1 MNFLLQPDQ
10 RIEPPVKMS
19 LKILSITLLLLS
31 MCVCC
36 HSSEAH
42 RHPSVKRPCCTAVTK
57 PDWSAEVVGETY
69 REQAA
74 SDHCVKA
81 ILFNTK
87 KGPLCA
93 DPNAQWV
100 KDLIARMTKVKQ

>member
-1 MNFLLQPDQ
+1 
-10 RIEPPVKMS
+10 
-19 LKILSITLLLLS
+19 

-57 PDWSAEVVGETY
+57 PNLSTEVVGQTY

-74 SDHCVKA
+74 SDRCVKA
-81 ILFNTK
+81 IIFNTK
-87 KGPLCA
+87 KGLLCA

-100 KDLIARMTKVKQ
+100 KDLTAKMIKVKH

>member
-1 MNFLLQPDQ
+1 CLTS
-10 RIEPPVKMS
+10 PVVS
-19 LKILSITLLLLS
+19 TLLRLDCTLS
-31 MCVCC
+31 
-36 HSSEAH
+36 SSH

-74 SDHCVKA
+74 SDRCVKA

-87 KGPLCA
+87 EGPLCA